1 MTLREVARCAVL
13 AHRAGDATALKI
25 AIAELGVLTS
35 DDRPEPVDLVEMC
48 ESILIG
54 PYQTDKPSCMNCGG
68 LMDKSDAPCGFFC
81 PTCGMGA

>member
-25 AIAELGVLTS
+25 AIAELGALTS
-35 DDRPEPVDLVEMC
+35 DDRA